1 MQDENKQEQEDN
13 NNLPRERKTTEQ
25 IVEEE
30 MVSLGLNPKNS
41 QDREKFW
48 AEKGLLG

>member
-13 NNLPRERKTTEQ
+13 NLPREKKTTEQ

-30 MVSLGLNPKNS
+30 MESMGLNPKNS

>member
-1 MQDENKQEQEDN
+1 MQDENKQKQED
-13 NNLPRERKTTEQ
+13 NNLPREKKTTEQ

-48 AEKGLLG
+48 VEKGLLG